1 LNPQGLII
9 VEKLLI
15 WYVSVVS
22 SSQKTTE
29 PEKQLMRKL
38 SQIWFEV
45 QEVLFPFI
53 EKEVE
58 EPLTKKLK
66 RLITTLEL
74 IRLEDMVRV
83 PKYWQGQSPKNR
95 RQIAR
100 AFMAKAVYNMDTTRE
115 LIDRL
120 KISPAL
126 RRICGWQKICDVPH
140 ESSFSRA
147 FKEFSESGLAQVVH
161 ESVIKEHMGDEVIGH
176 ISRDSTSID
185 AREKPVRKKIKAV
198 KAKKKRGRPRKGEVR
213 VKELTRIERQQSMGV
228 KEMLEELP
236 KACDV
241 GTKINSKGYK
251 KSWTGYKLHIDAADG
266 HIPISCVLTSAS
278 VHDSQVALPLA
289 ELSSQQV
296 NSLYDLMDSAYDSPI
311 IKQHSRS
318 LGHVPIVDVN
328 PRGNKIRKQELKE
341 KAQRFKT
348 INFKNP
354 ADVRYN
360 ERSNVERVNG
370 RLKDEFGGKM
380 VRVRGH
386 AKVMTHLMFGIIALT
401 ADQLMRFVT

>member
-1 LNPQGLII
+1 
-9 VEKLLI
+9 
-15 WYVSVVS
+15 
-22 SSQKTTE
+22 
-29 PEKQLMRKL
+29 MRKL

-53 EKEVE
+53 EKQVE
-58 EPLTKKLK
+58 EPLTEKLK
-66 RLITTLEL
+66 HLVATLEL
-74 IRLEDMVRV
+74 VRIEDMVRV
-83 PKYWQGQSPKNR
+83 PEYWQGQSPRSRK
-95 RQIAR
+95 QIAR
-100 AFMAKAVYNMDTTRE
+100 AFIAKAVYNMDTTRE

-126 RRICGWQKICDVPH
+126 RRICGWEKACDVPH

-147 FKEFSESGLAQVVH
+147 FKEFSKSGLTQIVH
-161 ESVIKEHMGDEVIGH
+161 ESLIKQHMGDKIVGH

-185 AREKPVRKKIKAV
+185 AREKPVKGKSKPA
-198 KAKKKRGRPRKGEVR
+198 KQKKKRGRPRKGEVR
-213 VKELTRIERQQSMGV
+213 IKEPTRLERQQSMRA

-241 GTKINSKGYK
+241 GTKRNSKGYK
-251 KSWTGYKLHIDAADG
+251 KSWIGYKLHIDAADG

-278 VHDSQVALPLA
+278 LHDSQAALPLA
-289 ELSSQQV
+289 ELTSQRV
-296 NSLYDLMDSAYDSPI
+296 TNLYDLMDSAYDSPI

-318 LGHVPIVDVN
+318 LEHVPIIDIN
-328 PRGNKIRKQELKE
+328 PRGNKKRKQEIKE
-341 KAQRFKT
+341 ETHRFRV
-348 INFKNP
+348 INFKSP
-354 ADVRYN
+354 ADIRYN

-380 VRVRGH
+380 VRVRGN

-401 ADQLMRFVT
+401 ANQLMRFVT

>member
-1 LNPQGLII
+1 
-9 VEKLLI
+9 
-15 WYVSVVS
+15 
-22 SSQKTTE
+22 
-29 PEKQLMRKL
+29 MRKL

-53 EKEVE
+53 EKQVE

-66 RLITTLEL
+66 HLVTTLEL
-74 IRLEDMVRV
+74 IRIENMVRI
-83 PKYWQGQSPKNR
+83 PEYWQGQSPRYRK
-95 RQIAR
+95 QIAR
-100 AFMAKAVYNMDTTRE
+100 AFVAKAVYNMDTTRQ

-126 RRICGWQKICDVPH
+126 RRICGWEKACDIPH

-147 FKEFSESGLAQVVH
+147 FKEFSKSGLTQIVH
-161 ESVIKEHMGDEVIGH
+161 EGLIKRHLGDKIVGH

-185 AREKPVRKKIKAV
+185 AREKPVKKKS
-198 KAKKKRGRPRKGEVR
+198 KTAKQRKKRGRPRKGEVR
-213 VKELTRIERQQSMGV
+213 IKEPTRLERQQSMGA

-241 GTKINSKGYK
+241 GTKRNSKGYK
-251 KSWTGYKLHIDAADG
+251 KSWIGYKLHIDAADG
-266 HIPISCVLTSAS
+266 HIPISCILTSAS
-278 VHDSQVALPLA
+278 LHDSQVALPLA
-289 ELSSQQV
+289 ELTSQRV
-296 NSLYDLMDSAYDSPI
+296 SNLYDLMDSAYDSPI

-318 LGHVPIVDVN
+318 LEHVPIIDIN
-328 PRGNKIRKQELKE
+328 PRGNKKRKQALEE
-341 KAQRFKT
+341 EAHRFGV

-354 ADVRYN
+354 TDIRYN

-380 VRVRGH
+380 VRVRGY

>member
-1 LNPQGLII
+1 
-9 VEKLLI
+9 
-15 WYVSVVS
+15 
-22 SSQKTTE
+22 
-29 PEKQLMRKL
+29 MRKL
-38 SQIWFEV
+38 SRIWFEV

-58 EPLTKKLK
+58 EPLTEKLK
-66 RLITTLEL
+66 QLITTLEL
-74 IRLEDMVRV
+74 IRIEDRVRV

-120 KISPAL
+120 KISPVL
-126 RRICGWQKICDVPH
+126 RRICGWQKASDVPH

-147 FKEFSESGLAQVVH
+147 FKEFSESGLAQEVQ
-161 ESVIKEHMGDEVIGH
+161 ENVIKEHMGDKIVGH

-185 AREKPVRKKIKAV
+185 AREKPIRKIKAV
-198 KAKKKRGRPRKGEVR
+198 KAKKKRGRPRKGEER
-213 VKELTRIERQQSMGV
+213 TKEPTRIERQQSMDV
-228 KEMLEELP
+228 EEMLNELP

-251 KSWTGYKLHIDAADG
+251 KSWSGYKLHIDAADG

-296 NSLYDLMDSAYDSPI
+296 TSLYDLMDSAYDSPI

-328 PRGNKIRKQELKE
+328 PRGNKRKKQGLKE
-341 KAQRFKT
+341 EGQRFNF
-348 INFKNP
+348 INFKKP
-354 ADVRYN
+354 TDIRYK

>member
-1 LNPQGLII
+1 
-9 VEKLLI
+9 
-15 WYVSVVS
+15 
-22 SSQKTTE
+22 
-29 PEKQLMRKL
+29 MRKL

-53 EKEVE
+53 EKQVE
-58 EPLTKKLK
+58 ESLTEKLK
-66 RLITTLEL
+66 HLVTTLEL
-74 IRLEDMVRV
+74 IRIENMVRV
-83 PKYWQGQSPKNR
+83 PEYWQGQSPRYRK
-95 RQIAR
+95 QIAR
-100 AFMAKAVYNMDTTRE
+100 AFVAKAVCNMDTTRE

-126 RRICGWQKICDVPH
+126 RRICGWEKISDIPH
-140 ESSFSRA
+140 ESSFSRS
-147 FKEFSESGLAQVVH
+147 FKEFSESGLTQIVH
-161 ESVIKEHMGDEVIGH
+161 SRLIKQHMGDRIIGH

-185 AREKPVRKKIKAV
+185 AREKPVKKIKIL
-198 KAKKKRGRPRKGEVR
+198 KPKKKRGRPRKGEVR
-213 VKELTRIERQQSMGV
+213 IKELTRLERQQSMEV

-241 GTKINSKGYK
+241 GTKMNSKGYK
-251 KSWTGYKLHIDAADG
+251 KSWVGYKLHIDAADG

-278 VHDSQVALPLA
+278 LHDSQAALPLA
-289 ELSSQQV
+289 ELTSQRV
-296 NSLYDLMDSAYDSPI
+296 TNLYDLMDSAYDSPI

-318 LGHVPIVDVN
+318 LKHVPIIDIN
-328 PRGNKIRKQELKE
+328 PRGNKKRKIELKE
-341 KAQRFKT
+341 EAHRFGV

-354 ADVRYN
+354 ADTRYN

-380 VRVRGH
+380 VRVRGY

-401 ADQLMRFVT
+401 SDQLMRFVT

>member
-1 LNPQGLII
+1 
-9 VEKLLI
+9 
-15 WYVSVVS
+15 
-22 SSQKTTE
+22 
-29 PEKQLMRKL
+29 MRKL
-38 SQIWFEV
+38 SQIWFEI

-53 EKEVE
+53 EKETE

-66 RLITTLEL
+66 QLVTTLEL
-74 IRLEDMVRV
+74 VRIEDMVRV
-83 PKYWQGQSPKNR
+83 PDYWQGQSPKNR
-95 RQIAR
+95 KQIAR
-100 AFMAKAVYNMDTTRE
+100 AFVAKAVYNMDTTRG

-126 RRICGWQKICDVPH
+126 RRICGWQKACDVPH

-147 FKEFSESGLAQVVH
+147 FKEFSESGLTQVVH
-161 ESVIKEHMGDEVIGH
+161 KSVIKEHMGDRIVGH

-185 AREKPVRKKIKAV
+185 AREKPVRKIKILKP
-198 KAKKKRGRPRKGEVR
+198 KKKRGRPSKGEVR
-213 VKELTRIERQQSMGV
+213 IKELTRLERQQSMGST
-228 KEMLEELP
+228 EMLKELP

-241 GTKINSKGYK
+241 GSKMNSKGYK
-251 KSWTGYKLHIDAADG
+251 KSWVGYKLHIDAADG
-266 HIPISCVLTSAS
+266 HLPISCVLTSAS
-278 VHDSQVALPLA
+278 LHDSQAALPLA
-289 ELSSQQV
+289 ELSRQRV
-296 NSLYDLMDSAYDSPI
+296 TNLYDLMDSAYDSPI

-318 LGHVPIVDVN
+318 LDHVPIIDIN
-328 PRGNKIRKQELKE
+328 PRGNKKRKLELE
-341 KAQRFKT
+341 DEAHRFGV

-354 ADVRYN
+354 ADIRYN

-380 VRVRGH
+380 VRVRGS